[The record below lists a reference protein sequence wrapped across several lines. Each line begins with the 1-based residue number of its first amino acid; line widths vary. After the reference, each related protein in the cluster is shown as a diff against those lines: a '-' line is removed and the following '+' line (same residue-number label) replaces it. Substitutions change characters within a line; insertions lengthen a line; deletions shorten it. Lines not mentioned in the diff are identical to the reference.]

1 MKGTKRALKGL
12 MMQLTNGTVNRPQIF
27 SFDLNPQNSALKLSK
42 ALNSNGKV
50 AIY

>member
-1 MKGTKRALKGL
+1 

-27 SFDLNPQNSALKLSK
+27 LCDLNPRNAAQKLSK